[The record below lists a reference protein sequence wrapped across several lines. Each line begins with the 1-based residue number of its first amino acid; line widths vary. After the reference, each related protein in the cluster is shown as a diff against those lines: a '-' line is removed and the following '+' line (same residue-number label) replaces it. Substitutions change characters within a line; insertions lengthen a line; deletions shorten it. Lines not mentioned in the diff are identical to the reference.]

1 VPTARALAGVLARL
15 SLSLAVAGCVA
26 AERRELAEAR
36 RAYDECTQ
44 QRSDRAGACEVE
56 AARLRDAEQRY
67 ESNARRAWGCDPRAQ
82 ECPVDR

>member
-1 VPTARALAGVLARL
+1 VSTARALAGVLAA
-15 SLSLAVAGCVA
+15 LSLAVAGCVA

-36 RAYDECTQ
+36 RAYDECMQ
-44 QRSDRAGACEVE
+44 QRGDRAGACEVE